1 MAELVLTIIVL
12 AVAGFFAVRWVKKRA
27 SAMAG
32 LLTNGETVT
41 GRIVMAKR
49 VRRSRTYKACMVR
62 YAFVT
67 RDGREYEREIEVRPR
82 DFESY
87 TEGQE
92 IDIVYDPGN
101 PEKSM
106 LQSAVRKA
114 RDTRHS
120 ISAPR

>member
-1 MAELVLTIIVL
+1 MAALVLTIFVL
-12 AVAGFFAVRWVKKRA
+12 AVVGIFVVRWVRKRA

-32 LLTNGETVT
+32 LLTNGKTVT
-41 GRIVMAKR
+41 GRIVIAKR

-82 DFESY
+82 DFELY

-92 IDIVYDPGN
+92 IDVVYDPEY
-101 PEKSM
+101 PENSM
-106 LQSAVRKA
+106 LQSTVRDA
-114 RDTRHS
+114 RHS
-120 ISAPR
+120 INAPP